1 MRVTLKMRIEVEVLV
16 EADVTPVTPA
26 ITTGHPDNWAPAEGG
41 EVDVISVRLDQPGER
56 ITLPDSILDGYEE
69 EVAEAGRLALEAA
82 EEDAESARI
91 DAEIDAAEMRAE
103 MEERYG

>member
-16 EADVTPVTPA
+16 EADVTPITEAV
-26 ITTGHPDNWAPAEGG
+26 TTGHPDRRAPAEGG
-41 EVDVISVRLDQPGER
+41 EVDVISVRLDQPGEH
-56 ITLPDSILDGYEE
+56 IALPDRVLSGYEE
-69 EVAEAGRLALEAA
+69 ELEEAGRLALEDA